1 MPPKQT
7 AGERE
12 PQPPE
17 EHEEV
22 EPAATRRSLEP
33 VEVEA
38 EAMGQDRPYQDF
50 VESKARKYWQEM
62 VKVGSLSKPAW
73 DEIRAAA
80 MPVLC
85 QTQRRR
91 TGWSPWAMAL
101 HAVNGMQLRASERG
115 WIKPP
120 YSRLSESP
128 SYIDALTQLADDA
141 GWLAKEIPLPDH
153 PPPKHPTIY
162 YTIDPKSNR
171 PIPRENSLIRADY
184 VYKRDGSLLTQTS
197 HIHPSLCPDGPDI
210 DEVVANG
217 LDACYALNY
226 EDGTVNIFIYW
237 VEQSGDMTMLCGMP
251 LSLFHFSAYPQRFF
265 ID

>member
-1 MPPKQT
+1 MPPKRT

-12 PQPPE
+12 TQPPE
-17 EHEEV
+17 EQEEV
-22 EPAATRRSLEP
+22 E
-33 VEVEA
+33 
-38 EAMGQDRPYQDF
+38 AMKQNRPYRDF
-50 VESKARKYWQEM
+50 VESEARKYWQGM
-62 VKVGSLSKPAW
+62 VTVGSLSKPAW

-85 QTQRRR
+85 QAQRRR
-91 TGWSPWAMAL
+91 TGWSPWNIAL
-101 HAVNGMQLRASERG
+101 RAVNGMQLHASEKG

-120 YSRLSESP
+120 YSRLAQSS
-128 SYIDALTQLADDA
+128 SYIDALIQLTDDA

-171 PIPRENSLIRADY
+171 PIPREDSLIRADY

-197 HIHPSLCPDGPDI
+197 HIHPSLCLDSPDP

-226 EDGTVNIFIYW
+226 EGGTVNLLIHW
-237 VEQSGDMTMLCGMP
+237 VEQSDDMTVLCSMP
-251 LSLFHFSAYPQRFF
+251 LSLFHFSAYPPRLF